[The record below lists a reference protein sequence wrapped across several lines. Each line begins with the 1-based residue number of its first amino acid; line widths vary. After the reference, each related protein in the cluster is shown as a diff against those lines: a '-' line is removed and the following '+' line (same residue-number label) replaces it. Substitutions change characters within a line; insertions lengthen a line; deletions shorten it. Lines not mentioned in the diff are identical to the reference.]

1 MVDAR
6 YAHSMSRIRRGFA
19 AGATVLALTVAGCGA
34 PGLAPAP
41 PDRSPAPTS
50 DATERTAPG
59 TAPAPPTGGS
69 AAPDWAEVA
78 ARVSPGVVAVTVQA
92 GTTGGQG
99 SGVVIDDRGH
109 IVTNDH
115 VVAVA
120 QRGGE
125 VTVTLQNNRVYPAR
139 IVGTDPASDLAVL
152 SVEGADLTTVPIG
165 DDSRLRV
172 GDPVLAVGNPL
183 GLAGTVTSGMVS
195 ALDRPVT
202 TVQGGTGRGG
212 EPVVTN
218 AIQTDAAIN
227 PGNSGGA
234 LVNAAGELVG
244 INSSIATMGQ
254 QSGSIGIGF
263 AITATQV
270 RNITDQLIQ
279 SGEAQHSYL
288 GVTVAD
294 AVARVDGVGVRAA
307 GIASVSG
314 GTPAAQAGLRTGDAV
329 TRIDGEDVDSGLALT
344 AQVRERRPGTEVTLG
359 VVRDGA
365 VTDMRVT
372 LGVRP

>member
-1 MVDAR
+1 
-6 YAHSMSRIRRGFA
+6 MSRIRLGIA
-19 AGATVLALTVAGCGA
+19 AGATALALALTGCGA
-34 PGLAPAP
+34 LGPAP
-41 PDRSPAPTS
+41 VPPVQGPTS
-50 DATERTAPG
+50 GAADPTTTAGPQSV
-59 TAPAPPTGGS
+59 AI
-69 AAPDWAEVA
+69 PDWVEVA
-78 ARVSPGVVAVTVQA
+78 SRVSPGVVAVTVQS
-92 GTTGGQG
+92 GNTGGQG

-109 IVTNDH
+109 IVTNHH

-125 VTVTLQNNRVYPAR
+125 VTITLHDNRVYPAR
-139 IVGTDPASDLAVL
+139 IVGTDPGSDLAVL
-152 SVEGADLTTVPIG
+152 SVEGADLTVVPIG

-172 GDPVLAVGNPL
+172 GEPVLAVGNPL

-202 TVQGGTGRGG
+202 TVQGGGGGSG

-234 LVNAAGELVG
+234 LVNTAGELVG

-270 RNITDQLIQ
+270 GNITGQLIER
-279 SGEAQHSYL
+279 GEAQHSYL
-288 GVTVAD
+288 GVTVTD
-294 AVARVDGVGVRAA
+294 AVARVDGGGVRAA
-307 GIASVSG
+307 GIASVNG
-314 GTPAAQAGLRTGDAV
+314 GTPAAQAGLRSGDAV

-359 VVRDGA
+359 VARDGA

-372 LGVRP
+372 LGSRP